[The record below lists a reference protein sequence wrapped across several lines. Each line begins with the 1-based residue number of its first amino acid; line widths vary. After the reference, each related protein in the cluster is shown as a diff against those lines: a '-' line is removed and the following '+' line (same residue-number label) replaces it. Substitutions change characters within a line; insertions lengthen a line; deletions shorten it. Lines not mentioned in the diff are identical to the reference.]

1 MNKFGELELLRES
14 LVAVVS
20 EMRANLIHASFSS
33 VIYEGRDFSCGLL
46 AHDGRLLAQS
56 LDDNPIHIFAV
67 PYSAGEIIRRYG
79 GDIHA
84 GDIFLHNDPYTGGTH
99 LNDILALEPIVAD
112 DQIVAFA
119 AARCHWGDVGGMT
132 PGSISGRATEI
143 FQEGVRIPPIRIAER
158 GTISKEM
165 TDLLFANMRIP
176 AERAGDFNTMIGA
189 THKASDHV
197 RRLLRRFGKPEML
210 DGIETLIRNADTV
223 MRQRI
228 RLCKNGVYCTEG
240 YVESNGHTT
249 EPLVARLRLTV
260 HDETVDVNFFEA
272 SAQTDGPTNV
282 GPAMAINSAGTI
294 LKAFLDPQSAM
305 NHGSFQPITVRT
317 PERSFINASPPV
329 PCGGSV
335 EVKALLDSLIAGALS
350 QAVPDRMVGDLKGGG
365 NHIILA
371 GSSGNAGSRKFHLFY
386 EYPAAGTGATIKG
399 DGGDVTRTYAE
410 GDFNTFGSAEVI
422 EAEMP
427 LIVERVGVRCGSNG
441 HGMQRGGCG
450 VVRDI
455 RVVEDDWTLSVLTD
469 RSVIPPYGV
478 AGAFAGQGN
487 SFRVFRDSREVQ
499 TSPTPGKITG
509 FKLRARDLVRMET
522 AGGGGYGN
530 PLLRDPGAVA
540 QDVSR
545 GYMDAATATQCYG
558 VVLDERG
565 VVDQAAT
572 NNLRTK
578 RATAAVKVTIQAT
591 ATDEYAG
598 ARRVFAVSEDVA
610 RKLGAG
616 DEALCELLNPRGPSL
631 RGWLRI
637 VRSSAKTDRLPLG
650 PFATAILRCADCERY
665 ELRRVQLAKS
675 PAAEGLSSPEIGT
688 RQRDVAEI
696 EGR

>member
-119 AARCHWGDVGGMT
+119 ATRCHWGDVGGMT
-132 PGSISGRATEI
+132 PGSISGRATDI
-143 FQEGVRIPPIRIAER
+143 FQEGVRIPPIRVTER
-158 GTISKEM
+158 GIVRKEM

-197 RRLLRRFGKPEML
+197 KRLLRRFGKPQML
-210 DGIETLIRNADTV
+210 DGIETLIRNADTL

-228 RLCKNGVYCTEG
+228 RLCKNGIYCTEG
-240 YVESNGHTT
+240 YVESNGHTS

-260 HDETVDVNFFEA
+260 RDETVDVDFFEA
-272 SAQTDGPTNV
+272 SAQTNGPTNV
-282 GPAMAINSAGTI
+282 GPAMAMNSAGTI

-317 PERSFINASPPV
+317 PERSFINARPPV

-335 EVKALLDSLIAGALS
+335 EVKALLDSLIAGAMS

-371 GSSGNAGSRKFHLFY
+371 GNSECAGSRKFHLFY
-386 EYPAAGTGATIKG
+386 EYPAAGTGATVKG

-427 LIVERVGVRCGSNG
+427 LIVECVGVRCDSNG
-441 HGMQRGGCG
+441 HGMHRGGCG
-450 VVRDI
+450 VLREI
-455 RVVEDDWTLSVLTD
+455 RVVEDGWTLSVLTD
-469 RSVIPPYGV
+469 RSIIPPYGV

-487 SFRVFRDSREVQ
+487 SFRVFRESREMQ
-499 TSPTPGKITG
+499 TSPISAKIAG
-509 FKLRARDLVRMET
+509 FKLQAGDVVRMET

-530 PLLRDPGAVA
+530 PLLRDPDAVA
-540 QDVSR
+540 KDVIR
-545 GYMDAATATQCYG
+545 GYVERATATQFYG
-558 VVLDERG
+558 VVLDQRG
-565 VVDQAAT
+565 GVDQSAT
-572 NNLRTK
+572 DTQRRR
-578 RATAAVKVTIQAT
+578 RADAAVKVEIQAV

-598 ARRVFAVSEDVA
+598 ARRIFAVSADVA
-610 RKLGAG
+610 RRLGAD
-616 DEALCELLNPRGPSL
+616 DEALCELLNPHGPSL

-637 VRSSAKTDRLPLG
+637 VRGEAKTDRLSLG
-650 PFATAILRCADCERY
+650 PFAIAILRCTGGERY
-665 ELRRVQLAKS
+665 ELRRIQLTKS
-675 PAAEGLSSPEIGT
+675 SA
-688 RQRDVAEI
+688 I
-696 EGR
+696 EGMSSFATDVRRYDEATIEER